1 VTRSSVLLEDLGPSL
16 PHGVA
21 KVLAEDFP
29 VECRVHPGV
38 PGQDV
43 ERQLN
48 AGYNESTE
56 LIHFIGNLQSATT
69 QPNLARFAK
78 SRVVLK
84 FSRSEPQDSD
94 IPY

>member
-1 VTRSSVLLEDLGPSL
+1 M
-16 PHGVA
+16 
-21 KVLAEDFP
+21 LAEDFP

-56 LIHFIGNLQSATT
+56 LIHFIGNFQSVIT
-69 QPNLARFAK
+69 QPNLAQFSK
-78 SRVVLK
+78 SRVVLN
-84 FSRSEPQDSD
+84 FSLPVLQDSR
-94 IPY
+94 IGS

>member
-1 VTRSSVLLEDLGPSL
+1 MEDLGPSL
-16 PHGVA
+16 PHGVV

-56 LIHFIGNLQSATT
+56 LIHFLGNFQSAIT

-78 SRVVLK
+78 SLVVLN
-84 FSRSEPQDSD
+84 FSLPVLFDSC
-94 IPY
+94 IGS